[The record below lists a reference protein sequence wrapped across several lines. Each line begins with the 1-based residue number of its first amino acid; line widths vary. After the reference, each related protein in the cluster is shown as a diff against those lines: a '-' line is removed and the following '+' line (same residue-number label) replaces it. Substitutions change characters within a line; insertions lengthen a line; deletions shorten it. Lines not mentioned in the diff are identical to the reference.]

1 MKVRFQSL
9 RGLSGANIQW
19 EYQERNKTRNIQERL
34 EKLEENICITL
45 QNQKTLSEGQSS
57 MVHNQTAIFEKL
69 NEMESKIVE
78 KAEVL
83 AQNKSIREC
92 KVLLKRVEQSVCRM
106 TGEVTDKELDDV
118 ASTFPM
124 ESQAIVAE
132 VEDRLQSQDYAQTM
146 TTFLHK
152 LKGASDN
159 VADVM
164 PKVFSDELLEGYNWD
179 GRWSKKSLCK
189 GVGVSSKI

>member
-1 MKVRFQSL
+1 MS
-9 RGLSGANIQW
+9 NIFETQD
-19 EYQERNKTRNIQERL
+19 EGVEIPIVERIERRQYSVGISRTQQNSDILEALKTIIAGQKNIQERL

-57 MVHNQTAIFEKL
+57 LVHNQTAIFEKL

-124 ESQAIVAE
+124 ESQATVAE

-146 TTFLHK
+146 VT
-152 LKGASDN
+152 
-159 VADVM
+159 
-164 PKVFSDELLEGYNWD
+164 
-179 GRWSKKSLCK
+179 
-189 GVGVSSKI
+189 